1 MHQESRRKL
10 RMAPSHPPPH
20 SHPLTAALLRAARQP
35 PSATRAP
42 PLAVYAFQGDH
53 VRVLVPASSPR
64 SRVRV
69 VSGRPLV
76 TGPAPPRTAPRTRE
90 FAKGPHESEWGRPQ
104 AGAAGR
110 WAPTT
115 RRGRAAAPPTRPA
128 PRRPAGR
135 AAAAG
140 SVVARPDGRLS
151 RQPRA
156 RSLRSATGRSGQ
168 ALGSSWWGVVLPR
181 TFRWLDGFL
190 QSHRDSGCDATG
202 SIKFVGP
209 FAEGADLAGG
219 ERVHD
224 SEGLSKIRQSNREE
238 QTSRGAKRSV
248 ETCNPI
254 VCDPSAPRGG
264 E

>member
-90 FAKGPHESEWGRPQ
+90 FAKGPHESESASDGPLPARPG
-104 AGAAGR
+104 AGQSGCAVDAAGR
-110 WAPTT
+110 
-115 RRGRAAAPPTRPA
+115 PPTRPA
-128 PRRPAGR
+128 PRRLAGR

-190 QSHRDSGCDATG
+190 QSHRDTGCDATG
-202 SIKFVGP
+202 SMKFVGP
-209 FAEGADLAGG
+209 YAG
-219 ERVHD
+219 R
-224 SEGLSKIRQSNREE
+224 
-238 QTSRGAKRSV
+238 
-248 ETCNPI
+248 
-254 VCDPSAPRGG
+254 RGG
-264 E
+264 GGSGGGRTST